1 MLPTLDPFDPLDI
14 EKPDH
19 LRAYLTETGRI
30 APSEAIE
37 MRPLSGGVSN
47 RTVWLRRE
55 SGDAWVIK
63 QALAKLRVQVD
74 WFSDPERIHREALGL
89 EWLPKF
95 TSPGTIP
102 ELVFEDLGH
111 YILAMQAIPQPHDNW
126 KTLMLAGTLDMD
138 HVRQFGAILGSIHG
152 GSSRARAQVQPIFAD
167 QTFFDTLRI
176 EAYYR
181 FTASHHPAIAG
192 FYTDLIADMLSNRES
207 IVHGDYSPKNVL
219 VHQGKLILLDHEV
232 MHFGDPGFDL
242 GFSMTH
248 LLSKAHHLPILRA
261 EFAQAARLY
270 WDSYLASLGDV
281 TWREALE
288 PRAVRHVM
296 ACLLARVDGRSPLEY
311 LSAVERDTQRRAL
324 LSLMGG
330 PPPTRIPDLIDA
342 FIERL

>member
-14 EKPDH
+14 EKPTH
-19 LRAYLTETGRI
+19 LQAYLTETRRI
-30 APSEAIE
+30 TPGETIE
-37 MRPLSGGVSN
+37 MRTLSGGVSN
-47 RTVWLRRE
+47 RTVWVRRE
-55 SGDAWVIK
+55 NGEAWVIK

-74 WFSDPERIHREALGL
+74 WFSDPGRIHCEALGL

-95 TSPGTIP
+95 TPPGTIP
-102 ELVFEDLGH
+102 ALVFEDLDH

-126 KTLMLAGTLDMD
+126 KTLMLAGTLNMD
-138 HVRQFGAILGSIHG
+138 HVRQFGQILGSIHG
-152 GSSRARAQVQPIFAD
+152 GSSRARAQMQPIFAD

-181 FTASHHPAIAG
+181 FTASQNPTIAD
-192 FYTDLIADMLSNRES
+192 FYHTLIADMLANRES

-219 VHQGKLILLDHEV
+219 VHHGKLILLDHEV
-232 MHFGDPGFDL
+232 MHFGDPGFDI

-248 LLSKAHHLPILRA
+248 LLSKAHHLPALRT

-270 WDSYLASLGDV
+270 WETYLASLGDV
-281 TWREALE
+281 AWREALE
-288 PRAVRHVM
+288 ERAVRHVM

-311 LSAVERDTQRRAL
+311 LSAAERTHQRRAL